1 MLNPLDFI
9 PKWALLAA
17 LAAASAFGAWQWA
30 DSTYTNGVLS
40 KERME
45 RSQEDTE
52 NAQAARAKDKAERD
66 KENQRNLEGQE
77 LADAFQKQIDARD
90 TQLRAERAGG
100 DRLRNDAKAFATRRG
115 DPGETCAIELEGTR
129 DRAATLGQLFSE
141 ADSFAGEMVD
151 AAERHA
157 DEARTLRQR
166 VEADRRH

>member
-1 MLNPLDFI
+1 MVNALDFV
-9 PKWALLAA
+9 PKWALLIA
-17 LAAASAFGAWQWA
+17 LAMASAFGAWQWA
-30 DSTYTNGVLS
+30 DNTYTNGGLS

-45 RSQEDTE
+45 RSQEDAK
-52 NAQAARAKDKAERD
+52 NAQANRGKEKAERD
-66 KENQRNLEGQE
+66 KENQRNLAGQE
-77 LADAFQKQIDARD
+77 IADAFQKQIDKRE
-90 TQLRAERAGG
+90 TQLRTERAGA

-115 DPGETCAIELEGTR
+115 DPGQACPAELEGTR
-129 DRAATLGQLFSE
+129 DRAAALGQLFSE